1 MVRGWPRAIDMNVSK
16 LETIEQ
22 IREFLVGTADI
33 VFSNPT
39 DAFALRTFVE
49 TVLRRYRYFRLS
61 KGPRGVLFAYMQRLT
76 GYSRQ
81 HLSRLITQYR
91 ESHSLK
97 PRKRVSRTSF
107 ARQYTVEDIALL
119 AQTDSLHDTLSGPA
133 TKVLLRRAVEHF
145 GDVRY
150 ARLSQISVSHLY
162 NLRRS
167 EPYRKQ
173 RLVWHH
179 TRPAPVAIGMRKAPA
194 PQGLPGYLWSF
205 DHIRIDT
212 VHQGDRDGMKGVYH
226 INAVD
231 MALGQPLVT
240 QWELVASV
248 EHISEAYL
256 LPVIRL
262 LLAGF
267 PFVVRGFHSDSGSE
281 YVNHKTA
288 ELLEKLRV
296 EFTKSRPRQTN
307 DNALAECKNGAVIRK
322 AMGYSHIPQ
331 KYAVAINAF
340 YTDALNPYLN
350 FHRPCYFAV
359 EEIDAK
365 GKIRKTY
372 PHHQIMTPWERLK
385 TIPAYEAY
393 FKPPITTESL
403 EHDAN
408 ALSDNDA
415 ARNVQDARKRLFQSI
430 NRRSKSAA

>member
-1 MVRGWPRAIDMNVSK
+1 MVIDMNVSK

-22 IREFLVGTADI
+22 IREFLDGTAE
-33 VFSNPT
+33 VAFSNPT
-39 DAFALRTFVE
+39 DASALRAFVT

-81 HLSRLITQYR
+81 HLSRLVGQYR
-91 ESHSLK
+91 NTQSLK
-97 PRKRVSRTSF
+97 PLKRVSRTSF
-107 ARQYTVEDIALL
+107 ARQYTAEDIALL
-119 AQTDSLHDTLSGPA
+119 AQTDSLHDTLSGPT
-133 TKVLLRRAVEHF
+133 TKVLLRRAVDQF
-145 GDVRY
+145 GDGRY
-150 ARLSQISVSHLY
+150 TRLSQISVSHLY

-173 RLVWHH
+173 RLVWHR
-179 TRPAPVAIGMRKAPA
+179 TRPAPVAIGIRKAPA
-194 PQGLPGYLWSF
+194 PEGLPGY
-205 DHIRIDT
+205 IRIDT
-212 VHQGDRDGMKGVYH
+212 VHQGDLDGMKGVYH

-231 MALGQPLVT
+231 IVT

-256 LPVIRL
+256 LPVINL
-262 LLAGF
+262 LLEGF
-267 PFVVRGFHSDSGSE
+267 PFAIRGFHSDSGSE

-288 ELLEKLRV
+288 ELLEKLRI

-307 DNALAECKNGAVIRK
+307 DNALAECKNGTVIRK

-331 KYAVAINAF
+331 KYATAINAF

-359 EEIDAK
+359 DTIDAK

-372 PHHQIMTPWERLK
+372 PHDQIMTPWERLK
-385 TIPAYEAY
+385 TIPAYESY
-393 FKPPITTESL
+393 LKPGITTESL
-403 EHDAN
+403 EHAAN

>member
-1 MVRGWPRAIDMNVSK
+1 MVIDMNVSK
-16 LETIEQ
+16 LDTIEQ
-22 IREFLVGTADI
+22 IKEFLDGTAE
-33 VFSNPT
+33 VAFSNPT
-39 DAFALRTFVE
+39 DVAALRSFVA

-61 KGPRGVLFAYMQRLT
+61 KGPRGVLFAYLQRLT

-81 HLSRLITQYR
+81 HVSKLIAQYR
-91 ESHSLK
+91 DTQSLT

-107 ARQYTVEDIALL
+107 THQYTTEDVALL

-133 TKVLLRRAVEHF
+133 TQVILRRAVEQF
-145 GDVRY
+145 GDARY
-150 ARLSQISVSHLY
+150 TRLARISVSHLY

-173 RLVWHH
+173 RLVWHR
-179 TRPAPVAIGMRKAPA
+179 TRPAPVAIGIRKAPA
-194 PQGLPGYLWSF
+194 PEGLPGY
-205 DHIRIDT
+205 IRIDT
-212 VHQGDRDGMKGVYH
+212 VHQGDLDGMKGVYH

-231 MALGQPLVT
+231 IVT

-256 LPVIRL
+256 LPVITL
-262 LLAGF
+262 LLEGF
-267 PFVVRGFHSDSGSE
+267 PFAIRGFHSDSGSE

-288 ELLEKLRV
+288 ALLEKLRI

-322 AMGYSHIPQ
+322 TMGYSHIPQ
-331 KYAVAINAF
+331 KYAAAINDF
-340 YTDALNPYLN
+340 YTEALNPYLN

-359 EEIDAK
+359 DEMDAK

-372 PHHQIMTPWERLK
+372 PHDQIMTPWERLK
-385 TIPAYEAY
+385 TISAYENY
-393 FKPPITTESL
+393 LKPGITSQSL

-415 ARNVQDARKRLFQSI
+415 ASKVQEARKRLFQSI